1 MELRRNLSEEANEFT
16 GNGRKVMGG
25 GGLDVPHHDR
35 GQRRV
40 ILEPLS
46 RDLAE
51 SFNHV
56 LRKRAEIDSAEAPL
70 IIEHSLTSASRDSES
85 P

>member
-1 MELRRNLSEEANEFT
+1 
-16 GNGRKVMGG
+16 MGG
-25 GGLDVPHHDR
+25 GGLDMPHHDSAQ
-35 GQRRV
+35 GRV

-51 SFNHV
+51 SFSHV
-56 LRKRAEIDSAEAPL
+56 LRKGAEINPAEAPL